1 MKKYF
6 FIAIIIVL
14 AAVFAAMNIAPTDAK
29 TPAAGLPPPNTVG
42 EVLAKKI
49 PAPVPAATST
59 TADIAVKKAA
69 PAASTQAVKETA
81 PVKKVTT
88 TVKTT
93 AKTTTTGVRWATSGL
108 NAIGSLASFDY
119 STSIRNSYKKK
130 VEAYAKRNG
139 ITLITA
145 SVVNSMHQ

>member
-1 MKKYF
+1 MS
-6 FIAIIIVL
+6 
-14 AAVFAAMNIAPTDAK
+14 TD
-29 TPAAGLPPPNTVG
+29 NT
-42 EVLAKKI
+42 I
-49 PAPVPAATST
+49 PASAPAATST
-59 TADIAVKKAA
+59 IVNTAVKKVV
-69 PAASTQAVKETA
+69 PAASTQAVKEAA
-81 PVKKVTT
+81 PVKKVTAT

-93 AKTTTTGVRWATSGL
+93 VKTTTTGVRWATSGL

-119 STSIRNSYKKK
+119 STSIRNAYKKK